1 MIMWQL
7 MRRIRNVVGLVFT
20 LIIIIF
26 GVVFETENVFG
37 AAGSNA
43 PTSPSSCSLYGQCY
57 GLGWEK
63 YGKNEVP
70 SGTRKLENGDIY
82 VYGTNQ
88 GAGSGTIRASKCKSS
103 YWRLAWYV
111 AHDDTASNG
120 FSYKHN
126 DQIGLMSLSDAHNT
140 YGYNVNSIPGT
151 TAAKNDWDNLS
162 STERMGYTWGD
173 NSSLAWFCA
182 ERTDVTLTAY
192 AVTEYRSSDSA
203 HKFLKTNGSVSRWL
217 TSPPSDA
224 YKVPKTVDWGASSD
238 VTVDLVLGTDNSPY
252 KFNTWGD
259 SCPSSSRS
267 GTKCTIN
274 PLKNNKNVYA
284 YYKLVDPLPCG
295 GGYSSTVCDSTID
308 INQSKNQ
315 DSGYTK
321 NALYMKP
328 GEKVY
333 LKGSFISDY
342 QNKKDMK
349 PQRIKLFSNDNK
361 YLNTPNWSNNN
372 FTGVYTIQ
380 TYFNAYRDSS
390 WKNAGSWK
398 NAFSIMSNG
407 ESLKD
412 VSGTVGSNDKYGDS
426 NSSDIGTYLAKLG
439 TSRSAKSQTNQTSG
453 TKNTPERIVFS
464 YDGNYDLQANVD
476 IDPKESETVTTYTP
490 YNFENEINGEVLVDG
505 ETESSWDR
513 DNPASLA
520 AGEDK
525 TFDFNISTNPIY
537 NSVIGDTYATA
548 VPNAKWKLRYTYNGR
563 TMETDPTSIQDALHN
578 VTNGNLPYLNSEAL
592 GLEYDLKTYNAPV
605 VRKKSITINVPDLPA
620 GSTICVK
627 ALVWPASSRY
637 PGQEYKNWNHPEG
650 DNQWA
655 ESPERCFVI
664 AKKPNF
670 QVWGGGVYSAG
681 NLGTRVSVKGH
692 VAANKDD
699 AMQGLSNYSLIPS
712 NYTVFGSWG
721 ELGLVANGTVTGLA
735 SGAGTG
741 YGTTTDATTPF
752 ASPSRLGGSVEGTKP
767 SYCFRST
774 LSFANNNC
782 SSDSVGNLSSIQA
795 NTSSDRSS
803 LVSRFS
809 DVSSEEYTLELYD
822 SDTTIGGIEMAEG
835 TRVIKAENN
844 TITIN
849 HNIEYSS
856 GTYTT
861 LESIPKLIIYANNI
875 NINCSVNRIDAVLIA
890 NEDINTCADISDIN
904 SIYRSNPLIINGTTI
919 SNTLTLGRTYGAATG
934 INSIIPAEIINYDSS
949 LLLWSNSQSGV
960 TSTGKLTEAYT
971 SELAPR
977 Y

>member
-1 MIMWQL
+1 MSKKKL
-7 MRRIRNVVGLVFT
+7 HSNKLLLGVLVI
-20 LIIIIF
+20 LLSNLF
-26 GVVFETENVFG
+26 GYSVFATEGTSTGGGGNSGCNYTFSTCYGATWRWYSTSSDSVSIAGYTDSDKYYARATTITGCKKWHGYWRYAMVAKDNEHSGVNAGDQYGVIGIDGNRSSTFDSEFLGGRMNYIPKNTDKFHNEDWDTVKDIYNELKKIDPSLTEGFG
-37 AAGSNA
+37 NGSN
-43 PTSPSSCSLYGQCY
+43 
-57 GLGWEK
+57 
-63 YGKNEVP
+63 
-70 SGTRKLENGDIY
+70 
-82 VYGTNQ
+82 
-88 GAGSGTIRASKCKSS
+88 
-103 YWRLAWYV
+103 
-111 AHDDTASNG
+111 
-120 FSYKHN
+120 
-126 DQIGLMSLSDAHNT
+126 
-140 YGYNVNSIPGT
+140 
-151 TAAKNDWDNLS
+151 
-162 STERMGYTWGD
+162 
-173 NSSLAWFCA
+173 LAWFCGP
-182 ERTDVTLTAY
+182 RTKDDIKRTLTADGKITGDTSTVVWDNIDSSTVKAGSSASVTVGYWQRHNNIWYEWAYWGSSCPSDGQDGRECTVDSLNSDKTVYAYYKRAYRTLTAY

-203 HKFLKTNGSVSRWL
+203 HKFLKTNGSVSGWL

-224 YKVPKTVDWGASSD
+224 YKVSKTVDWGASSD

-274 PLKNNKNVYA
+274 PLENNKNVYA
-284 YYKLVDPLPCG
+284 YYKLVEPLPCG

-349 PQRIKLFSNDNK
+349 PQKIKLFSNDNK

-505 ETESSWDR
+505 ETEASWDR

-752 ASPSRLGGSVEGTKP
+752 ASPSRLGGSV
-767 SYCFRST
+767 
-774 LSFANNNC
+774 
-782 SSDSVGNLSSIQA
+782 
-795 NTSSDRSS
+795 
-803 LVSRFS
+803 
-809 DVSSEEYTLELYD
+809 
-822 SDTTIGGIEMAEG
+822 
-835 TRVIKAENN
+835 
-844 TITIN
+844 
-849 HNIEYSS
+849 
-856 GTYTT
+856 
-861 LESIPKLIIYANNI
+861 
-875 NINCSVNRIDAVLIA
+875 
-890 NEDINTCADISDIN
+890 
-904 SIYRSNPLIINGTTI
+904 
-919 SNTLTLGRTYGAATG
+919 
-934 INSIIPAEIINYDSS
+934 
-949 LLLWSNSQSGV
+949 
-960 TSTGKLTEAYT
+960 
-971 SELAPR
+971 
-977 Y
+977 